1 MVASSPGTPI
11 PGTPVPGAPSPAPR
25 PAQPSRA
32 LRGQLSAAERTM
44 LDEFDTQRRLHLLR
58 LVVPPLLG
66 VVALAMP
73 FAVQADVQSGSIESS
88 AQLGVGLVAFAIA
101 GVAILAKRAN
111 LGSAALFAGVT
122 GVILFLLIANG
133 PMQGQLDLSSIPAF
147 ALLTLPIAIAG
158 IFGRPRWA
166 LLTMAGTSLF
176 TIGLIVLTPHAPNLA
191 QELARSD
198 GLVVFTV
205 PVATQLAL
213 GILIVAATRGFRRT
227 QRELGDV
234 RIAYAREK
242 ELEQLKDQFLANVNH
257 ELRTPVMALQGYLE
271 LARELGTRGET
282 ARQDQMLR
290 RGTEAAEHLAGIVK
304 GVLNIRRVEADAAS
318 FASRAFALRPAV
330 VQAATLLDP
339 REGGE
344 QPRDLHVRVG
354 PDLRVVADE
363 TRVRQ
368 VLINLLSNAVKYSPA
383 GSPIEVTARAEV
395 ATDGHGAHPRPGRRR
410 QARPMVRL
418 AVSDHGHGIPPEQ
431 LPLVF
436 GRFVRLERDIAS
448 TVSGTGL
455 GLAICQSYV
464 EAMGGHIWAESAG
477 EGTGATFVFTLPAAP
492 DD

>member
-1 MVASSPGTPI
+1 MT
-11 PGTPVPGAPSPAPR
+11 APSPREP
-25 PAQPSRA
+25 QPSRA
-32 LRGQLSAAERTM
+32 LRGPLSATERTM
-44 LDEFDTQRRLHLLR
+44 LDEFDAQRRLHLLR

-73 FAVQADVQSGSIESS
+73 FAVQADAQSGSVESS
-88 AQLGVGLVAFAIA
+88 LQLGVGLVAFAIA
-101 GVAILAKRAN
+101 GWAILAKRAN
-111 LGSAALFAGVT
+111 IGSAALFAGVA
-122 GVILFLLIANG
+122 GVILFLLVANG
-133 PMQGQLDLSSIPAF
+133 PLQGQLDLSAIPAF

-166 LLTMAGTSLF
+166 LVTMAGTSLF
-176 TIGLIVLTPHAPNLA
+176 TIGMIMLTPHAENLA
-191 QELARSD
+191 GELARAD
-198 GLVVFTV
+198 GLVVYTV

-213 GILIVAATRGFRRT
+213 GILIVAATRSFRRT

-234 RIAYAREK
+234 RIAYEREK

-271 LARELGTRGET
+271 LARELGARGEA

-304 GVLNIRRVEADAAS
+304 GVLNIRRIDADAATL
-318 FASRAFALRPAV
+318 APKAFAPQQAV
-330 VQAATLLDP
+330 LQAATLLDP
-339 REGGE
+339 REAGE
-344 QPRDLHVRVG
+344 EPRELHVRVG
-354 PDLRVVADE
+354 PELRVLADE

-383 GSPIEVTARAEV
+383 GSSIEVTGRRETAPDERG
-395 ATDGHGAHPRPGRRR
+395 GHLWPGRRR
-410 QARPMVRL
+410 EPRPMVRL
-418 AVSDHGHGIPPEQ
+418 AVRDHGLGIPPDK

-448 TVSGTGL
+448 TVPGTGL

-477 EGTGATFVFTLPAAP
+477 EGMGTTFVFTLPAATEGNG
-492 DD
+492 